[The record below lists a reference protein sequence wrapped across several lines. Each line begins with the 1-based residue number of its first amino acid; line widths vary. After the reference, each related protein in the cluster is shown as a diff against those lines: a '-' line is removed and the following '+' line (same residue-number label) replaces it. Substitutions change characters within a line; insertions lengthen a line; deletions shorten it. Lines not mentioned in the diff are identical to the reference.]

1 MYIYVKPLGGMDPAV
16 WNELPPE
23 LLAEIESTMPL
34 CERVK
39 MNKRKRSTINEK
51 PKYAE
56 ESSDDDFDPNG
67 ESKPNKM
74 DTSNVCA
81 PVGSLMYRTTLLL
94 FFTLISTGARKKQRR
109 DKDRAWEFEER
120 ERRGSG
126 EHRKSGQRDSRRGSG
141 SRYRDSSEE
150 DSPPPPSMSEG
161 VLFILLGAAFL

>member
-1 MYIYVKPLGGMDPAV
+1 MDPAV

-67 ESKPNKM
+67 ESKPNKI
-74 DTSNVCA
+74 DTSNTWA
-81 PVGSLMYRTTLLL
+81 PMGSLLYCTTLLL
-94 FFTLISTGARKKQRR
+94 FALISTGARKKQRR

-150 DSPPPPSMSEG
+150 DSPPPPTISEG
-161 VLFILLGAAFL
+161 VIFILSGAAF

>member
-1 MYIYVKPLGGMDPAV
+1 MDPAV

-56 ESSDDDFDPNG
+56 ESSDDDFDPSG
-67 ESKPNKM
+67 ESKSKFTCLLILELFLL
-74 DTSNVCA
+74 DI
-81 PVGSLMYRTTLLL
+81 YRLRDLNTI
-94 FFTLISTGARKKQRR
+94 FLISAGARKKQRR

-150 DSPPPPSMSEG
+150 DSPPPPSMTEG
-161 VLFILLGAAFL
+161 LH

>member
-1 MYIYVKPLGGMDPAV
+1 MCKKLNPNLLGGMDPAV

-67 ESKPNKM
+67 ESKSNEI
-74 DTSNVCA
+74 DTDYMCSH
-81 PVGSLMYRTTLLL
+81 GSCLPLHHSSCLTLVA
-94 FFTLISTGARKKQRR
+94 FFLTSTGARKKQRR

-150 DSPPPPSMSEG
+150 ESPPPPSMSEG
-161 VLFILLGAAFL
+161 F

>member
-1 MYIYVKPLGGMDPAV
+1 MDPAV

-67 ESKPNKM
+67 ECKSKFIKFTCVLVL
-74 DTSNVCA
+74 D
-81 PVGSLMYRTTLLL
+81 L
-94 FFTLISTGARKKQRR
+94 FFVFGGRLPFSLISTGARKKQRR

-150 DSPPPPSMSEG
+150 DSLPPPSMSEG
-161 VLFILLGAAFL
+161 LY